1 MFRTKSVLTIS
12 LSLSILFV
20 IFGVV
25 FNDWL
30 GQKASAFLDFAV
42 TNFNWFYLLVGTI
55 FVVICLYLMFSK
67 YGNIRLGKD
76 TDKPDY
82 NTISWLAM
90 LFSAGMGVGL
100 VFWGVAEPVSHY
112 ITPPFGDGAT
122 RESASEAMKFTFF
135 HWGMHPWALYG
146 VVALGLA
153 YFHFRKG
160 LPSAMSSIFHP
171 LLGERINGPVGR
183 TIDIASVFITA
194 VGVASTFGLSTL
206 QIASGMNAQW
216 GVPNTLTVQL
226 LIIGLATL
234 LFIISSW
241 SGINRGIKYLS
252 NFNMLL
258 MALLVFAVLII
269 GPTKQIFEV
278 LFSTTGSYLGSI
290 LPMSLRMEPYNTE
303 ANNWIGTWTV
313 FYWAWWTTWAPF
325 VGSFI
330 ARISKGRTIKEFVMG
345 VLLVPPLIS
354 FIWFS
359 VLGGSAI
366 HLIHDLG
373 NSTLAQS
380 INANVDGA
388 LFAFLSNIPLGSLLS
403 ILALILIFS
412 FFITSADSATFVL
425 GMLSS
430 NGNLNPS
437 AKVKIA
443 WGLITAG
450 SATVF
455 LLAGGLD
462 AVRSIS
468 IVVASPFT
476 IIALF
481 ICWALLKSLKKEFKT
496 ELKQTN
502 TKRGNSLQNKKKS
515 Q

>member
-1 MFRTKSVLTIS
+1 MLKRNSVFSIS

-20 IFGVV
+20 VIGVV

-42 TNFNWFYLLVGTI
+42 TYFNWFYLLVGTI
-55 FVVICLYLMFSK
+55 LVFICLYLMFSK

-76 TDKPDY
+76 ADKPAY
-82 NTISWLAM
+82 STFSWITM

-100 VFWGVAEPVSHY
+100 VFWGVAEPVMHY
-112 ITPPFGDGAT
+112 TTPPYGEGSTGEA
-122 RESASEAMKFTFF
+122 ASVAMKYTFF
-135 HWGMHPWALYG
+135 HWGLHPWALYG
-146 VVALGLA
+146 IVALGLA
-153 YFHFRKG
+153 YFHFRKD
-160 LPSAMSSIFHP
+160 LPFSISSLFRP
-171 LLGERINGPVGR
+171 LLGDRINGPIGK
-183 TIDIASVFITA
+183 TIDILSVFITA

-206 QIASGMNAQW
+206 QITSGMNSQW
-216 GVPNTLTVQL
+216 GVPNTLTLQL
-226 LIIGLATL
+226 LVIGVATL

-241 SGINRGIKYLS
+241 SGISRGIKYLS
-252 NFNMLL
+252 NFNMLIL
-258 MALLVFAVLII
+258 TLLTLSVLII
-269 GPTKQIFEV
+269 GPTKQIFEM
-278 LFSTTGSYLGSI
+278 LISSTGSYFGSI
-290 LPMSLRMEPYNTE
+290 LPMSLRMEPFNNE
-303 ANNWIGTWTV
+303 ANNWIGAWTV

-330 ARISKGRTIKEFVMG
+330 ARISKGRTIKEFVLG
-345 VLLVPPLIS
+345 VLLVPSFIS

-373 NSTLAQS
+373 NSKLAES

-388 LFAFLSNIPLGSLLS
+388 LFAFLSNIPFGSLLS

-430 NGNLNPS
+430 NGDLNPS
-437 AKVKIA
+437 NKVKIA
-443 WGLITAG
+443 WGIITAG
-450 SATVF
+450 SAIVF

-462 AVRSIS
+462 AVKTIS

-476 IIALF
+476 IISIF
-481 ICWALLKSLKKEFKT
+481 ISWALIKALRKEFKA
-496 ELKQTN
+496 EIKQTSN
-502 TKRGNSLQNKKKS
+502 TEKS
-515 Q
+515 PQDQDIAQ